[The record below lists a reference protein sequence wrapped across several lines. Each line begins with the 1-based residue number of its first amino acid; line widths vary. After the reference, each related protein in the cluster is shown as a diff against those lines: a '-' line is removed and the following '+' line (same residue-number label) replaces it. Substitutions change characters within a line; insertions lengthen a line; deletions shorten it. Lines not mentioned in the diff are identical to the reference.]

1 MSHSPERGVG
11 EIDQAK
17 HDQLFL
23 SLKAKLM
30 ADYGIDPDRDFGQP
44 SRGQQ
49 QQQQQQQHSHDDDGD
64 GQDEEEGCG
73 HAACEHG
80 HSDDVPVSFQ
90 PFGLSSSGL
99 SLSESILEYRME
111 NGRTYHRY
119 KDGKYTLPNDQAE
132 QERLGTALP
141 LGSFLLHLQHNVFL
155 LTFDNRLGLAPPC
168 QKGAEVPGR
177 VLDVGTGTGIWA
189 IDFGD
194 EHPEAEIQS
203 SLPPN
208 VDFEVDD
215 IEEEWVFDEP
225 FDYIHSRLMTSSIA
239 DWKDNLT
246 PGGYLELQE
255 VDVGPSCD
263 DGTLD
268 PTTSALA
275 RYCALLHDAS
285 VMLGRPYQEIPKLA
299 GLMRD
304 PEVGFVDVEVRVFKW
319 PTNGWPAADTEEG
332 RRLKELGVWSGENIV
347 AGLQGFAMA
356 PFTRAFGWSKED
368 VDAFLVGVR
377 NEMRDESIHAYGLVP
392 NGDDARAR
400 VVLIDVLNGILR
412 PEVDFASIA
421 IND

>member
-1 MSHSPERGVG
+1 MSHFPEPGVG
-11 EIDQAK
+11 EIDQTK

-23 SLKAKLM
+23 SLKTKLM
-30 ADYGIDPDRDFGQP
+30 ADYGIDPDRDVGQH
-44 SRGQQ
+44 SGGR
-49 QQQQQQQHSHDDDGD
+49 QQHSHDDEGD
-64 GQDEEEGCG
+64 GEDEEEGCG
-73 HAACEHG
+73 HATCEHG
-80 HSDDVPVSFQ
+80 HSEDVP
-90 PFGLSSSGL
+90 GLSSSGL

-132 QERLGTALP
+132 QERLD
-141 LGSFLLHLQHNVFL
+141 LQHNVFL
-155 LTFDNRLGLAPPC
+155 LTFGNRLGLAPPC

-194 EHPEAEIQS
+194 EHPEAEVLGIDLSPNQPTF
-203 SLPPN
+203 LPPN

-239 DWKDNLT
+239 DWKEYLKNCFELSPALDPPPWLNLT

-299 GLMRD
+299 DLMRD

-368 VDAFLVGVR
+368 VDTFLVGVR
-377 NEMRDESIHAYGLVP
+377 NEMRDESIHAYGLVY
-392 NGDDARAR
+392 
-400 VVLIDVLNGILR
+400 
-412 PEVDFASIA
+412 SIVGRKPLQ
-421 IND
+421 

>member
-23 SLKAKLM
+23 SLKAKFM

-44 SRGQQ
+44 SRGP
-49 QQQQQQQHSHDDDGD
+49 QQQQQHSHGDDGD

-73 HAACEHG
+73 HVTCEHG
-80 HSDDVPVSFQ
+80 HSEDVP
-90 PFGLSSSGL
+90 GLSSSGL

-132 QERLGTALP
+132 QERLD
-141 LGSFLLHLQHNVFL
+141 LQHNVFL

-194 EHPEAEIQS
+194 EHPEAEVLGIDLSPNQPTF
-203 SLPPN
+203 LPPN

-239 DWKDNLT
+239 DWKELQVQIFLHSRNSNLT

-299 GLMRD
+299 DLMRG

-332 RRLKELGVWSGENIV
+332 RKLKELGVWSGENIV

-377 NEMRDESIHAYGLVP
+377 NEMRDESIHAYGLV
-392 NGDDARAR
+392 
-400 VVLIDVLNGILR
+400 
-412 PEVDFASIA
+412 
-421 IND
+421 

>member
-1 MSHSPERGVG
+1 MYPG
-11 EIDQAK
+11 
-17 HDQLFL
+17 
-23 SLKAKLM
+23 
-30 ADYGIDPDRDFGQP
+30 
-44 SRGQQ
+44 
-49 QQQQQQQHSHDDDGD
+49 
-64 GQDEEEGCG
+64 
-73 HAACEHG
+73 
-80 HSDDVPVSFQ
+80 
-90 PFGLSSSGL
+90 
-99 SLSESILEYRME
+99 
-111 NGRTYHRY
+111 T
-119 KDGKYTLPNDQAE
+119 DGKAQSPD
-132 QERLGTALP
+132 
-141 LGSFLLHLQHNVFL
+141 LQHNVFL
-155 LTFDNRLGLAPPC
+155 LTFGNRLGLAPPC

-194 EHPEAEIQS
+194 EHPEAEVLGIDLSPNQPTF
-203 SLPPN
+203 LPPN

-239 DWKDNLT
+239 DWKEPQVQIFLHSRNSNLT

-299 GLMRD
+299 DLMRD

-368 VDAFLVGVR
+368 VDTFLVGVR
-377 NEMRDESIHAYGLVP
+377 NEMRDESIHAYGLVY
-392 NGDDARAR
+392 
-400 VVLIDVLNGILR
+400 
-412 PEVDFASIA
+412 SIVGRKPLQ
-421 IND
+421 

>member
-1 MSHSPERGVG
+1 MSHSSERGVG

-23 SLKAKLM
+23 NLKAKFM
-30 ADYGIDPDRDFGQP
+30 AENGIDPDRDFGQP
-44 SRGQQ
+44 SRGRQQ
-49 QQQQQQQHSHDDDGD
+49 QQCSHDDDGD

-73 HAACEHG
+73 HATCEHG
-80 HSDDVPVSFQ
+80 HSEDVP
-90 PFGLSSSGL
+90 
-99 SLSESILEYRME
+99 
-111 NGRTYHRY
+111 
-119 KDGKYTLPNDQAE
+119 AE

-141 LGSFLLHLQHNVFL
+141 LGSFLLDLQHNVFL

-194 EHPEAEIQS
+194 EHPEAEFHS

-239 DWKDNLT
+239 DWKELQVQIFSHSRNSNLT

-299 GLMRD
+299 DLMRD

-332 RRLKELGVWSGENIV
+332 RKLKELGVWSGENIV

-368 VDAFLVGVR
+368 VDVFLVGVR
-377 NEMRDESIHAYGLVP
+377 NEMRDESIHAYGLVLD
-392 NGDDARAR
+392 GDGAIAR
-400 VVLIDVLNGILR
+400 VVLIDALNGILR
-412 PEVDFASIA
+412 PDVDFAIIA
-421 IND
+421 IDS

>member
-1 MSHSPERGVG
+1 MSRSPEHGVG

-23 SLKAKLM
+23 SLKAKFM

-44 SRGQQ
+44 SRGR
-49 QQQQQQQHSHDDDGD
+49 QQHSHDDD
-64 GQDEEEGCG
+64 DEEEGCG
-73 HAACEHG
+73 HATCEHG
-80 HSDDVPVSFQ
+80 HSEDVP
-90 PFGLSSSGL
+90 GLSSSGL
-99 SLSESILEYRME
+99 SLGESILEYRME

-132 QERLGTALP
+132 QERLD
-141 LGSFLLHLQHNVFL
+141 LQHNVFL

-194 EHPEAEIQS
+194 EHPEAEVLGIDLSPNQPTF
-203 SLPPN
+203 LPPN

-239 DWKDNLT
+239 DWKEYLKNCYDNLT

-275 RYCALLHDAS
+275 RYCNLLHEAS

-299 GLMRD
+299 DVMRD
-304 PEVGFVDVEVRVFKW
+304 PEIGFVDVEVRVFKW

-332 RRLKELGVWSGENIV
+332 RRLKEVGVWSGENIV
-347 AGLQGFAMA
+347 AGLEGFAMA

-368 VDAFLVGVR
+368 VDAFLVDVKR
-377 NEMRDESIHAYGLVP
+377 EMRDESIHAYGLVY
-392 NGDDARAR
+392 
-400 VVLIDVLNGILR
+400 
-412 PEVDFASIA
+412 SIVGRKPLG
-421 IND
+421 